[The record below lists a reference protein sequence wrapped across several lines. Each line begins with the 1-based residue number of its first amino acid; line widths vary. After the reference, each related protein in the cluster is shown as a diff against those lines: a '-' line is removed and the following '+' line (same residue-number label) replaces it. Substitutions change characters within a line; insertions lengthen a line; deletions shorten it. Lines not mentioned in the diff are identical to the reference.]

1 MKLFIPLL
9 FLTMLCSAQEKKE
22 IVKDKGSAY
31 FGLMKSFIPLQKFN
45 IALQEYS
52 EKREWLETTPSLSNN
67 VFGVIIGNGF
77 FDSNKA
83 YYDLNLFVSGNETT
97 SSGHSNYGYSSR
109 VFRINNWGL
118 GFDYLITNEQLFN
131 QIYIG
136 GSLSYS
142 SLSFSSSSTFDE
154 QWRLKKSYVSLSP
167 KIQFIPSFFKRR
179 VFLDFQFN
187 MPLSQISIKDLKK
200 DLGTIKT
207 SSYLWPCSF
216 DTSLKV
222 SLL

>member
-9 FLTMLCSAQEKKE
+9 FLTVFCSAQEQIE

-31 FGLMKSFIPLQKFN
+31 FGVMKSFISLNQFN

-52 EKREWLETTPSLSNN
+52 EKREWLETKPRLSNN
-67 VFGVIIGNGF
+67 MFAVTIGNGF

-97 SSGHSNYGYSSR
+97 SGGYSNYGYSSR

-118 GFDYLITNEQLFN
+118 GFDYLITNERLFN

-136 GSLSYS
+136 GSLRYS
-142 SLSFSSSSTFDE
+142 HLSFSSSSTFDE
-154 QWRLKKSYVSLSP
+154 QWRLKKSYVSLCP
-167 KIQFIPSFFKRR
+167 KIQFIPAFFKRR

-187 MPLSQISIKDLKK
+187 MPLNQINIKDLKK

>member
-9 FLTMLCSAQEKKE
+9 LLTIFCSAQEQSE
-22 IVKDKGSAY
+22 IVKDKGSLY
-31 FGLMKSFIPLQKFN
+31 FGLMKSYIPLKQFN
-45 IALQEYS
+45 TALQEYS
-52 EKREWLETTPSLSNN
+52 EKREWLETIPDLSNN
-67 VFGVIIGNGF
+67 IIGVIIGNGF

-83 YYDLNLFVSGNETT
+83 YYDLNLFISGKETT
-97 SSGHSNYGYSSR
+97 SSGYSNYGYSSR

-118 GFDYLITNEQLFN
+118 GFDYLITNERLFN

-136 GSLSYS
+136 GSLRYS
-142 SLSFSSSSTFDE
+142 HLSFSSSSTFED
-154 QWRLKKSYVSLSP
+154 QWRLSKSYVSLSP
-167 KIQFIPSFFKRR
+167 KIQFIPSFFKRM

-187 MPLSQISIKDLKK
+187 MPCNQISIKGLKK

-207 SSYLWPCSF
+207 NSYLWPCSF
-216 DTSLKV
+216 DMSLKV